1 MRPHRPHAARGARPA
16 RHRRAGADVDVNPV
30 PPGLLPDTAEV
41 LADGSLAIGGCRLDD
56 LAAQYGTP
64 LFVYDEA
71 HLRARCREAV
81 AAFGHGRAFYATKAF
96 LCGAMARLAYEEGLL
111 LDVASG
117 GEMFVALHAG
127 VPADALTLHGNNKS
141 LSELRMAIE
150 AGVRHIVVDSFD
162 ELDRLDALHAQGLPA
177 PRVLVRITPG
187 VHAHTH
193 EFIATGQDDSKFG
206 FNLGNGDAHRA
217 IDRMRRSSSVVL
229 EGVHCH
235 IGSNVFEASNFAKAA
250 EVMAAFAVPL
260 DLPHL
265 VLGGGLGVAYVEG
278 EEAPT
283 ITQWGNVLLD
293 ACSALGVRS
302 AVSVEPGR
310 SIVAAA
316 AITVYE
322 VGTVKHIPGVRTY
335 VSVDG
340 GMSDNPRP
348 VLYGSGYEAF
358 LPRDVRAVRSA
369 RARIVGKHCESG
381 DVLVFDAALP
391 EGVAVGDLLCTPVTG
406 AYGHSMASNYN
417 KLPRPAVVFAADG
430 ESRLVVRRETYEDL
444 VRCDVV

>member
-1 MRPHRPHAARGARPA
+1 
-16 RHRRAGADVDVNPV
+16 VNPV
-30 PPGLLPDTAEV
+30 PLSLLPDTARVE
-41 LADGSLAIGGCRLDD
+41 ADGSLSIGGCRVSE
-56 LAAQYGTP
+56 LAAEFGTP

-81 AAFGHGRAFYATKAF
+81 ETFGHGRAFYATKAF
-96 LCGAMARLAYEEGLL
+96 LCGAMARLAYEEGMH

-117 GEMFVALHAG
+117 GELHIALHAG
-127 VPADALTLHGNNKS
+127 VPADALAFHGNNKS
-141 LSELRMAIE
+141 MAELRMALT
-150 AGVRHIVVDSFD
+150 AGVRHVVVDSFD
-162 ELDRLDALHAQGLPA
+162 ELDRLDALHVEGLPV
-177 PRVLVRITPG
+177 PKVLARITPG

-217 IDRMRRSSSVVL
+217 IDRMRRSPSVVL

-250 EVMAAFAVPL
+250 EVMAAFAIPL
-260 DLPHL
+260 DLPEL

-278 EEAPT
+278 EEAPS
-283 ITQWGNVLLD
+283 IRQWGNVLLD
-293 ACSALGVRS
+293 ACQALGVRS
-302 AVSVEPGR
+302 NVSVEPGR
-310 SIVAAA
+310 SIAAAA

-322 VGTVKHIPGVRTY
+322 VGTVKHISGVRTF

-358 LPRDVRAVRSA
+358 LPRAVGASRTE
-369 RARIVGKHCESG
+369 RARLVGKHCESG
-381 DVLVFDAALP
+381 DVLIFDAALP
-391 EGVAVGDLLCTPVTG
+391 EGVRVGDLLATPVTG

-417 KLPRPAVVFAADG
+417 KLTRPPVVFVRDG
-430 ESRLVVRRETYEDL
+430 DARLVVRRETYDDL
-444 VRCDVV
+444 VRCEVI

>member
-1 MRPHRPHAARGARPA
+1 
-16 RHRRAGADVDVNPV
+16 VNPV
-30 PPGLLPDTAEV
+30 SMRLLPDTAAE
-41 LADGSLAIGGCRLDD
+41 LPDGSLSIGGCSVPE

-81 AAFGHGRAFYATKAF
+81 RTFGPGRAVYATKAF
-96 LCGAMARLAYEEGLL
+96 LCGAMARLAYEEGML

-117 GEMFVALHAG
+117 GELFVARHAG
-127 VPADALTLHGNNKS
+127 VPAAALTLHGNNKS
-141 LSELRMAIE
+141 VAELRMAVTE
-150 AGVRHIVVDSFD
+150 GVRHIVVDSFD
-162 ELDRLDALHAQGLPA
+162 ELDRLDALHAEGLPV
-177 PRVLVRITPG
+177 PKVLARITPG

-217 IDRMRRSSSVVL
+217 VDRMRRSSSVQL

-250 EVMAAFAVPL
+250 EVMAGFAIPL
-260 DLPHL
+260 DLPEL

-278 EEAPT
+278 EEAPS

-293 ACSALGVRS
+293 ACQALGVRS

-310 SIVAAA
+310 SIVGSAAV
-316 AITVYE
+316 TVYE

-335 VSVDG
+335 ISVDG

-358 LPRDVRAVRSA
+358 LPRSVSAPRPA
-369 RARIVGKHCESG
+369 RARVVGKHCESG
-381 DVLVFDAALP
+381 DMLIFDAALP
-391 EGVAVGDLLCTPVTG
+391 EGVVVGDLLATPVTG

-417 KLPRPAVVFAADG
+417 KLTRPPVVFVLDG
-430 ESRLVVRRETYEDL
+430 EHRLVVRRETYEDL

>member
-1 MRPHRPHAARGARPA
+1 M
-16 RHRRAGADVDVNPV
+16 NPV
-30 PPGLLPDTAEV
+30 PMGLLPDTAEV
-41 LADGSLAIGGCRLDD
+41 LSDGSLAIGGCRVSDI
-56 LAAQYGTP
+56 AAQYGTP
-64 LFVYDEA
+64 LFVYDET

-81 AAFGHGRAFYATKAF
+81 AAFGHGRAVYATKAF
-96 LCGAMARLAYEEGLL
+96 LCGAMARLVFEEGLL

-117 GEMFVALHAG
+117 GEMHVALHAG

-141 LSELRMAIE
+141 LAELRMAIE

-162 ELDRLDALHAQGLPA
+162 ELDRLDALHAAGLPA
-177 PRVLVRITPG
+177 PKVIARITPG

-217 IDRMRRSSSVVL
+217 IHRMRHSASVVL

-235 IGSNVFEASNFAKAA
+235 IGSNVFDASNFARAA
-250 EVMAAFAVPL
+250 EVMAGFAVPL

-283 ITQWGNVLLD
+283 IAQWGNVLLD
-293 ACSALGVRS
+293 ACAALGVRS

-310 SIVAAA
+310 SIAASA
-316 AITVYE
+316 AVTVYE

-335 VSVDG
+335 ISVDG

-358 LPRDVRAVRSA
+358 LPRDVRAPRPA

-381 DVLVFDAALP
+381 DVLVFDAPVP
-391 EGVAVGDLLCTPVTG
+391 EGVRVGDLLCTPVTG

-417 KLPRPAVVFAADG
+417 KLTRPAVVFVADG
-430 ESRLVVRRETYEDL
+430 QSRLVVRRETYDDL
-444 VRCDVV
+444 VRCDVG

>member
-1 MRPHRPHAARGARPA
+1 M
-16 RHRRAGADVDVNPV
+16 NPV
-30 PPGLLPDTAEV
+30 SMSLLPDTAAV
-41 LADGSLAIGGCRLDD
+41 RADGSLEIGGCSVADI
-56 LAAQYGTP
+56 AAAHGTP
-64 LFVYDEA
+64 VFIYDES

-81 AAFGHGRAFYATKAF
+81 QAFGHQRAVYATKAF
-96 LCGAMARLAYEEGLL
+96 LCGAMARLAYEEGML

-117 GEMFVALHAG
+117 GELFVARHAG
-127 VPADALTLHGNNKS
+127 VPADALTMHGNNKS
-141 LSELRMAIE
+141 LAELRMALTE
-150 AGVRHIVVDSFD
+150 GVRHIVVDSFD
-162 ELDRLDALHAQGLPA
+162 ELDRLDALHAEGLPV
-177 PRVLVRITPG
+177 PKVLARITPG

-217 IDRMRRSSSVVL
+217 VERMRRSASAELV
-229 EGVHCH
+229 GVHCH
-235 IGSNVFEASNFAKAA
+235 IGSNVFEAANFARAA
-250 EVMAAFAVPL
+250 EVMAAFATPL
-260 DLPHL
+260 DLPEL

-293 ACSALGVRS
+293 ACEALGVRS

-310 SIVAAA
+310 SIVASA

-358 LPRDVRAVRSA
+358 LPRAPQAPRTA
-369 RARIVGKHCESG
+369 RARLVGKHCESG
-381 DVLVFDAALP
+381 DVLILDAALP
-391 EGVAVGDLLCTPVTG
+391 ADVKVGDLIATPVTG
-406 AYGHSMASNYN
+406 AYGLSMASNYN
-417 KLPRPAVVFAADG
+417 KLTRPPVVFVADG
-430 ESRLVVRRETYEDL
+430 THRLVVRRETYDDL
-444 VRCDVV
+444 VRCDLS